1 MVTMY
6 KQIIVVRKDLNMS
19 LGKSIAQSCHAS
31 LRSYEK
37 TSQAIIKAWKGEG
50 EKKVV
55 LEVNSKKEIMQ
66 LHKKAKELGVSC
78 FLVKDAGLT
87 ELEPGTITALG
98 IGPDKEELINKVT
111 GSIKLLKE

>member
-1 MVTMY
+1 MNQMY
-6 KQIIVVRKDLNMS
+6 KQIIVVRNDLEMS
-19 LGKSIAQSCHAS
+19 VGKKCAQSCHAC
-31 LRSYEK
+31 LGSYKK
-37 TSQAIIKAWKGEG
+37 TSEAILKVWRGEG

-55 LEVNSKKEIMQ
+55 LEVNSKKEIIQ
-66 LHKKAKELGVSC
+66 LYKKAKELGISN

-111 GSIKLLKE
+111 GSVKLL